1 MASKTRGGEIAEK
14 NAHPATGSAATS
26 SLLHGEKLKQLHA
39 TMVKCRRAQKRLHA
53 AHAAKGRSSGHE
65 AVVAGTVLNLLPDD
79 YVAPSLL
86 GRLAQSISDVEPA
99 RPGGAPKKNELAM
112 ENIVNQLAVATGI
125 ALALKERKARN
136 IAVLLARELGPG
148 AKGYDELLR
157 FAAGRKLPVIYLL
170 QTATGS
176 EHLRIQAQKCGLPG
190 ITVDGSDAVAMLRVV
205 QECTRRAREGHGP
218 SLIAYR
224 LSADPLALMEAY
236 LRKRSLWPEA

>member
-1 MASKTRGGEIAEK
+1 M
-14 NAHPATGSAATS
+14 
-26 SLLHGEKLKQLHA
+26 
-39 TMVKCRRAQKRLHA
+39 
-53 AHAAKGRSSGHE
+53 
-65 AVVAGTVLNLLPDD
+65 
-79 YVAPSLL
+79 
-86 GRLAQSISDVEPA
+86 
-99 RPGGAPKKNELAM
+99 
-112 ENIVNQLAVATGI
+112 NQLAVATGI

-236 LRKRSLWPEA
+236 LRKRSLWPGSVIGPQSRSRRRKPGAAKSIIRAMTGGGATSTAHDPAPQDGKGSQIPYSPRLPFVGPELSVTCSSLARQGLTFARSFTYN